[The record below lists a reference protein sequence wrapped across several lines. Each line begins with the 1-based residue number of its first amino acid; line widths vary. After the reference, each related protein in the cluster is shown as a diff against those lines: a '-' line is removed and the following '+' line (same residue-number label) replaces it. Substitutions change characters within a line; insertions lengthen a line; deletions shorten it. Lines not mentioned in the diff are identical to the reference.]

1 MMFLFAYLGSLSDPP
16 GWPAHLIYL
25 TEAAFV
31 MVALVCALVL
41 KRIATPWIR
50 DVLAVVGGVCAAFGL
65 IMPLELA
72 PFFLHASGE
81 IMLGTVLLNLAY
93 PVAAVLFVFLY
104 RNFML
109 APQNDDAED
118 ELPAASDAA
127 GRLDEERD
135 ARDLLSVIRAR
146 PGQSDANLDA
156 AFQRLTDRI
165 DPSPPTT

>member
-1 MMFLFAYLGSLSDPP
+1 MMFLFAYLGTLSDPP
-16 GWPAHLIYL
+16 GWPVHLIYL

-31 MVALVCALVL
+31 IGALVCALVL
-41 KRIATPWIR
+41 KRIATQGIR
-50 DVLAVVGGVCAAFGL
+50 DALAVVGGVCAAFGL

-81 IMLGTVLLNLAY
+81 IMLGTIALNLAY
-93 PVAAVLFVFLY
+93 PVAAVLFIFLY

-118 ELPAASDAA
+118 ELSAESNAA
-127 GRLDEERD
+127 DEERA
-135 ARDLLSVIRAR
+135 ARDLLGVIRAR
-146 PGQSDANLDA
+146 PGQSNANLDA
-156 AFQRLTDRI
+156 AFQQLINRI